1 MFVLKL
7 EFPNHL
13 SSNEISYYLCNCL
26 LKILLIHH
34 KVYLRFF
41 LKIIFIGSSPPTTEK
56 RWHILCFSMK
66 SCTSKYIFTLQTAA
80 AFRNLKHQIL
90 SRSHRKNL
98 YTWWNLWH
106 FLQHKL
112 ICAYFPICD
121 FSPALMHL
129 CSFVILIHRSR
140 RSRFY
145 QHLGPSWATLYSIFL
160 NAFFIWL
167 FKRRSCERKVT
178 LYRMAIPLLKNF
190 GSVQC
195 SVFMIVVT

>member
-7 EFPNHL
+7 EFPNYI

-41 LKIIFIGSSPPTTEK
+41 LRIIFIGSSPPTTEK
-56 RWHILCFSMK
+56 RWYILCISMK
-66 SCTSKYIFTLQTAA
+66 PCTFLLCKQLLLFA
-80 AFRNLKHQIL
+80 IL
-90 SRSHRKNL
+90 RIKILPRSHRIFFWYL
-98 YTWWNLWH
+98 YTWWNLWC
-106 FLQHKL
+106 FLQHNL
-112 ICAYFPICD
+112 ICACFPIA
-121 FSPALMHL
+121 SPALVHL
-129 CSFVILIHRSR
+129 CSFVILTHRSR

-160 NAFFIWL
+160 NAFFIRL
-167 FKRRSCERKVT
+167 FKRRSRERKVT